1 MNQKTIA
8 YTLLVFAFFLMF
20 SFLLSFRLQHKNK
33 ISQTCQFVSERI
45 YLEDKALQPW
55 LMDCR
60 NKSSQFQFSKEN
72 PLKLMNEI
80 LDELKISHLKIYDSV
95 SSSQV
100 WEDWGKE
107 NGIVSKFINAQLVV
121 TEVLPHSEAMKKGV
135 RRGDIAI
142 SFNGEDVFPNN
153 LTYGKGDFEF
163 KRNLDTLKVHLEPT
177 VLEYQAKIKTQML
190 NKDQMWIKIPSYKA
204 QYFKGY
210 DFKTL
215 VAQANK
221 AKQVILDLRGN
232 AGGNFVAG
240 IQSLSLFICTPQVAA
255 EIIRPKFH
263 QLPENNF
270 PDDLDDDKQIDILN
284 ASSKLNLK
292 TFANYPC
299 LNPNIKLKVII
310 DADTASTAEFVAN
323 ALRELRQAKIYGAAS
338 SGQLLVGIWYNL
350 KDIWQQ
356 DYKITIPEAIF
367 KSTKGL
373 SIEGVGVSVDQV
385 IYDHLDDYKDGQDS
399 WLKQVMQS
407 P

>member
-1 MNQKTIA
+1 
-8 YTLLVFAFFLMF
+8 
-20 SFLLSFRLQHKNK
+20 
-33 ISQTCQFVSERI
+33 
-45 YLEDKALQPW
+45 
-55 LMDCR
+55 
-60 NKSSQFQFSKEN
+60 
-72 PLKLMNEI
+72 MNEI

-121 TEVLPHSEAMKKGV
+121 TDVLPHSEAMKKGV

-142 SFNGEDVFPNN
+142 SFKGEDVFPNN

-163 KRNLDTLKVHLEPT
+163 RRNMDILKVHLEPA
-177 VLEYQAKIKTQML
+177 VLEYEAKIKTQML
-190 NKDQMWIKIPSYKA
+190 SKDQMLIKIPSYKS

-210 DFKTL
+210 DFKNL
-215 VAQANK
+215 VNQANK

-240 IQSLSLFICTPQVAA
+240 LQSLSLFICSQQVAA
-255 EIIRPKFH
+255 EIIRPRFH
-263 QLPENNF
+263 MLPENNY
-270 PDDLDDDKQIDILN
+270 PDDLDDDKQIDIVN
-284 ASSKLNLK
+284 ASSKLRLQ

-299 LNPNIKLKVII
+299 LNPKIKLKVII

-323 ALRELRQAKIYGAAS
+323 ALRELRHAKIYGAAS

-367 KSTKGL
+367 KSAKGL